1 MLSGA
6 HAGSTSRPGFGGME
20 RILGQEHLKKEKLH
34 MRWLHQG
41 KGQLSYLK
49 IKSSIDKGLN
59 MQFLPKEQEEE
70 IS

>member
-1 MLSGA
+1 M
-6 HAGSTSRPGFGGME
+6 H
-20 RILGQEHLKKEKLH
+20 
-34 MRWLHQG
+34 WLHQG